1 MKWFLNTKEK
11 KLSKIIK
18 TTTTITKLDLKCS
31 PISESNTFIAET
43 NPEQRNAM
51 KDYFSFFLL
60 KILDNNVR
68 SDDTIRSIIAFAI
81 RQQQNS
87 VGNINLTSVLKAAA
101 TDMKHLEGAKIS
113 RSLVY
118 KKHFTLIWQVVFKL
132 GYLFSQER

>member
-1 MKWFLNTKEK
+1 
-11 KLSKIIK
+11 
-18 TTTTITKLDLKCS
+18 
-31 PISESNTFIAET
+31 
-43 NPEQRNAM
+43 M

-101 TDMKHLEGAKIS
+101 TDMKHLEGVKIS